1 MTFGLDN
8 VSVCFG
14 RRTALNAVSLPARP
28 SEVTVVVGGDGA
40 GKTTCLRT
48 LVGLVDPDDGEVRR
62 PAKERIGYVSAT
74 SGLYEDLT
82 VEENL
87 AFSAHAYGVPRAEYQ
102 QRSEELLVRIGL
114 TAARQRLV
122 GALSGGMKRKLAV
135 GLALLHMPELVV
147 LDEPTTGVD
156 PLSRFELWRL
166 ISSAA
171 VAGAAVVLA
180 TTYVNEASRAT
191 SVVLLE
197 SGRALATGSPAEIL
211 ASVPG
216 ALGRKR
222 GGSQPAER
230 SWRRGSEWR
239 VWAPS
244 GDLPLDVESS
254 APDFEDAVVVA
265 CLADEFAGSPR

>member
-1 MTFGLDN
+1 MTFGLDQ
-8 VSVCFG
+8 VRVRFG
-14 RRTALNAVSLPARP
+14 GRTALNAVSIPARP
-28 SEVTVVVGGDGA
+28 SEITVVVGGDGA
-40 GKTTCLRT
+40 GKTTYLRT

-62 PAKERIGYVSAT
+62 PARERIGYVPAT

-87 AFSAHAYGVPRAEYQ
+87 AFSAHAYKIPRAEYQ
-102 QRSEELLVRIGL
+102 QRTEELLARIGL
-114 TAARQRLV
+114 TAARQRL
-122 GALSGGMKRKLAV
+122 GGELSGGMKRKLAV
-135 GLALLHMPELVV
+135 GLALLHEPKLVV

-156 PLSRFELWRL
+156 PVSRGELWRL

-171 VAGAAVVLA
+171 VGGAAVVVA

-197 SGRALATGSPAEIL
+197 SGRAIATGSPEEIL

-216 ALGRKR
+216 TVGRKR
-222 GGSQPAER
+222 GGSQPTER

-244 GDLPLDVESS
+244 GGLPPGVASS

-265 CLADEFAGSPR
+265 SLADEFAGSPR